1 MMLAFMI
8 TSAGATILSAVI
20 LAIAGIVVAL
30 VQQVRTQRKV
40 SEVHDALKTNHG
52 KRPGEYLEM
61 VGDLAEQVTRL
72 DRKVDTVAGTLADHT
87 VADAVNFEEQRKR
100 QLQMDVR
107 IAANA
112 EAAVLAVNAAGR
124 ANMVAKGYH
133 DDVMAEIQATKK
145 ILCEGPD
152 SPGKPQPI
160 NHPTE

>member
-1 MMLAFMI
+1 MLAFMI

-61 VGDLAEQVTRL
+61 VGELSEQVAKI
-72 DRKVDTVAGTLADHT
+72 DRGLSAVACTVADHTLADE
-87 VADAVNFEEQRKR
+87 VNFQVIRER
-100 QLQMDVR
+100 QEVLDQR

-112 EAAVLAVNAAGR
+112 EAAVHAVNAAGR
-124 ANMVAKGYH
+124 ANMAAKGYH

-152 SPGKPQPI
+152 STGKPQPT